1 MQEVKTEMQEREQEI
16 EHKMR
21 FGMPQA
27 ELRKVFEFFKRC
39 LDNTVLFHASEDGV
53 RIAAGDQ
60 SHVSLGV
67 VYINKGCMK
76 DYKVTDNHTFALNLD
91 SLKGSL
97 ILLKDKQAMVSFL
110 QNGDEIIITGGDGF
124 TKTVPVVDDL
134 TSVKIPEIKYES
146 GGVVDSGDFYAAVN
160 MAADIND
167 TIKLTGDGKNLVV
180 SAYRDE
186 RHKIAVEA
194 PLKLKAGGFK
204 GEMTTIPAEYLKNT
218 AAALKHFD
226 LMVRISGGQTKD
238 KVMPLKINFKRA
250 VLNGE
255 VKGYVMI
262 APRMEQ

>member
-1 MQEVKTEMQEREQEI
+1 MQEVKTEMQEREQAI

-21 FGMPQA
+21 FEMPQS
-27 ELRKVFEFFKRC
+27 ELRTIFEYFKRC
-39 LDNTVLFHASEDGV
+39 LTNVVLFHASDDGV
-53 RIAAGDQ
+53 RIAAVDPA
-60 SHVSLGV
+60 HVATGV

-76 DYKVTDNHTFALNLD
+76 DYRVTDNHTFALDLE

-97 ILLKDKQAMVSFL
+97 LLLKDKQAMLTFI
-110 QNGDEIIITGGDGF
+110 QNGDEITITGGDGF
-124 TKTVPVVDDL
+124 TKTVSVSDEY

-167 TIKLTGDGKNLVV
+167 TVKLTGDGKSLVI
-180 SAYRDE
+180 SAVRDE
-186 RHKIAVEA
+186 RHKITVEA

-204 GEMTTIPAEYLKNT
+204 NEVATLPAEYLKN
-218 AAALKHFD
+218 AAASLKHFD
-226 LMVRISGGQTKD
+226 LMVRISGGQKKTD
-238 KVMPLKINFKRA
+238 IMPLKINFKRT

-255 VKGYVMI
+255 IKGYILI